1 MPKTPNETET
11 HTSTQNTK
19 LPTYIMMTGDIFP
32 LQALHRHISIALLLP
47 FHSNLLGAF
56 SFYHIS
62 SSNYIIRFGCRA
74 WNETNICYFYAMFAC
89 ARFIFFYRNDK
100 LIWTSDNQKMW
111 GEKFSSRKKKQYEKN
126 RNMERKT
133 KTRIIKL
140 CFEEKNHIIIQVSKS
155 ICDRCP
161 EWKWKTGKKR
171 KNGAHT
177 KWIIMGP
184 HKAGAHGGRVAI
196 MIYVP
201 ESNQSIGIIEHY
213 LRINLFICEL

>member
-111 GEKFSSRKKKQYEKN
+111 GEKFSSWTDTKKETIWKESKYGKENEDKNNKVMFRRKKPYN
-126 RNMERKT
+126 NSS
-133 KTRIIKL
+133 L
-140 CFEEKNHIIIQVSKS
+140 
-155 ICDRCP
+155 
-161 EWKWKTGKKR
+161 
-171 KNGAHT
+171 
-177 KWIIMGP
+177 
-184 HKAGAHGGRVAI
+184 
-196 MIYVP
+196 
-201 ESNQSIGIIEHY
+201 
-213 LRINLFICEL
+213 